1 MEGEIS
7 SSSSTTIDAW
17 VLDLLRGFRYH
28 PSEEEMVNLL
38 KKQVEGQG
46 SQAMPEIEDKPW
58 DLPDNESIQLVLR
71 FSERMMQGKASQA
84 RHIIPDI
91 DFYKYEPWELAG
103 LMLPDSPYQTR
114 MWLCFSRPDHK
125 YANSPRCN
133 RLTEKGFWKITG
145 KPREIKSRQLSK
157 SVTCKKRTLTFH
169 LGRPS
174 KSSKTGWVKQE
185 YSLTST
191 VPGSNLSGLV
201 LLRMKNKSAD
211 YESDNKQQQ
220 DVSIYD
226 ESADPAIGGDMASN
240 SQDDQAA
247 ANHMIPEAEEHLL
260 GSGNHNDGD
269 PGGFVSSDFAI
280 IQELCAQLGLDS
292 PSPPPEQ
299 PRSHQLPQLGNVPGT
314 GDYLA
319 SNSDNQA
326 AAIHHM
332 TTDEEELLAYKELE
346 RVLLGSGNPDDGE
359 PGSCVSSDK
368 LQELCAQP
376 GEDLD
381 SPVPPPGHPELRNA
395 PDVYTDKCSIR
406 SSPIRDNDSSLANK
420 NNIPTNYD
428 SKPVSNTVS
437 NFENQNTYRRSSEVY
452 CQSEENL
459 QSFYRSLE
467 LEDYA
472 FSSPIPH
479 LDLGDIL
486 HTNNYIGC
494 NANNFIGCNESQP
507 AALFPQS
514 S

>member
-1 MEGEIS
+1 
-7 SSSSTTIDAW
+7 
-17 VLDLLRGFRYH
+17 
-28 PSEEEMVNLL
+28 
-38 KKQVEGQG
+38 
-46 SQAMPEIEDKPW
+46 
-58 DLPDNESIQLVLR
+58 
-71 FSERMMQGKASQA
+71 MMQGKASQA

-260 GSGNHNDGD
+260 GS
-269 PGGFVSSDFAI
+269 
-280 IQELCAQLGLDS
+280 
-292 PSPPPEQ
+292 
-299 PRSHQLPQLGNVPGT
+299 
-314 GDYLA
+314 
-319 SNSDNQA
+319 
-326 AAIHHM
+326 
-332 TTDEEELLAYKELE
+332 ELE

-437 NFENQNTYRRSSEVY
+437 NFENQNTYRRSSE
-452 CQSEENL
+452 
-459 QSFYRSLE
+459 
-467 LEDYA
+467 
-472 FSSPIPH
+472 
-479 LDLGDIL
+479 
-486 HTNNYIGC
+486 
-494 NANNFIGCNESQP
+494 
-507 AALFPQS
+507 
-514 S
+514 